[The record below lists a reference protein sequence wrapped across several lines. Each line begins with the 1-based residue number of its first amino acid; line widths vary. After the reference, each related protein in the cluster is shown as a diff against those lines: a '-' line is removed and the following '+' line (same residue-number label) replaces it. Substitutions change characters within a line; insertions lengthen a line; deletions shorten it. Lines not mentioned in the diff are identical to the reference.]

1 MVILSLHMAPGGL
14 VSSPN
19 RQVNRCYF
27 KTEQNWGRT
36 CIFPIQCRT
45 DVRIK
50 GQRLGK
56 NGNVTISQNPPFLRG
71 NDRPTFPPQKTSHN
85 YKAEKQPV
93 TNPKSIII

>member
-1 MVILSLHMAPGGL
+1 MAPGGL

-27 KTEQNWGRT
+27 KTEQNGAELA
-36 CIFPIQCRT
+36 FSQSKCRT

-71 NDRPTFPPQKTSHN
+71 NDSPTFPPQKTSHN